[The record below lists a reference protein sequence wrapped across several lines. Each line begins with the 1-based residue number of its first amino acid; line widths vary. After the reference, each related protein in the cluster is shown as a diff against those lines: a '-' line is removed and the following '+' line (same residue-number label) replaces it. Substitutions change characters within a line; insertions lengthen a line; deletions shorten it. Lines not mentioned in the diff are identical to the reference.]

1 MTAMNS
7 RAEKLAR
14 MVSLVKLQ
22 LRLSEWQLAQL
33 RQQEQHLHD
42 EEAYLVG
49 ALNGTELPTG
59 SSSESISR
67 RLTTTSVGARAVQAQ
82 ASRQRDQVRAEN
94 RRVRQLEQ
102 VAKAAMTDKLRDA
115 ERRSLEEMTGVNPGV
130 PDWTS
135 TANKLDPRK

>member
-1 MTAMNS
+1 MTTINS
-7 RAEKLAR
+7 RAEKLGR

-33 RQQEQHLHD
+33 RQQENQLHD

-49 ALNGTELPTG
+49 ALNGMELPVG

-67 RLTTTSVGARAVQAQ
+67 RLTTTSVGVHAVQVQ

-94 RRVRQLEQ
+94 RRARQLEQ
-102 VAKAAMTDKLRDA
+102 VAKAAMADKLRDT
-115 ERRSLEEMTGVNPGV
+115 ERRSLEEMTGVNPGTR
-130 PDWTS
+130 DWTS
-135 TANKLDPRK
+135 TANKPDPRK